1 MSVQSPPKNPTLAA
15 VLSFLIN
22 GLGQIYNGEIAKGI
36 IIFVVQLINVGLM
49 YVVVG
54 FVTWPIVWIWS
65 IYDAYQVAKRINAA
79 AADQAVALTK
89 VCPRCAERVNAGA
102 QICRF
107 CNYQFMPDAVVEAAQ
122 PLALPQPPTLQAIAQ
137 PASTSA
143 TATPAPIRSPQT
155 GVAAGVK
162 YCVQC
167 GAQAADSAN
176 FCLKCGA
183 RFETAPVESAT

>member
-89 VCPRCAERVNAGA
+89 VCP
-102 QICRF
+102 
-107 CNYQFMPDAVVEAAQ
+107 AA
-122 PLALPQPPTLQAIAQ
+122 
-137 PASTSA
+137 
-143 TATPAPIRSPQT
+143 RN
-155 GVAAGVK
+155 V
-162 YCVQC
+162 
-167 GAQAADSAN
+167 
-176 FCLKCGA
+176 
-183 RFETAPVESAT
+183 